1 MPYSSQS
8 MVFVLKAILKIIKK
22 IIMSKKLQE
31 DLFLTKTTDISLCAT
46 LCCLGYQIKE
56 MEKEPTGRAIFSF
69 ERDDKL
75 GKVIRQ
81 YFSHELKVEPSSYF
95 NFLKEIKTQIY
106 NLG

>member
-1 MPYSSQS
+1 
-8 MVFVLKAILKIIKK
+8 MVFVLKAISKIIKK
-22 IIMSKKLQE
+22 IIMVKKLQE
-31 DLFLTKTTDISLCAT
+31 DPFLTKTTDISLCAT

-69 ERDDKL
+69 ERDEKL

-81 YFSHELKVEPSSYF
+81 YFSHELKVEPSAYF